1 MSNIIEYN
9 DVETL
14 IPIEH
19 AQDII
24 GGVAQRDTVNGSV
37 ALKLGKRLPDMTSR
51 QKEIP
56 NLSLMAF
63 AYLNEGQTFNE
74 QDTYLRRLSKS
85 AWNNVMLTAQE
96 IYCFVPISKNSIAD
110 SNYRVWDNVKEQIV
124 QRLGAAL
131 DEAILFGAAGVAGIP
146 PSIYER
152 CVTSGNVI
160 DYGDIGDI
168 YDDALGT
175 GGLVNLIE
183 EQDYSPNGYVA
194 KNRVRSFLRGLRNAV
209 GTPIFSASPQSPN
222 NYTLDGHPILFPNN
236 GVLQNHDTLMIAG
249 DWSNLVYAIR
259 QDIEYQLLDQATLRD
274 PQTTDTYYLAQQN
287 MVALKVIMRVAWN
300 TINPI
305 SAGNGGNALRYP
317 FAVLKEQTGS

>member
-1 MSNIIEYN
+1 MRIYKDTAGEKGVQAVFCDVAVNSDDGKFSVYESIKEELIIRGVPTDEICFAGDATTDIQRTKMFEELRN
-9 DVETL
+9 GEKRIVIGSTAKMGTGVNMQTRLAAAHHLD
-14 IPIEH
+14 IPWKPSEH

-74 QDTYLRRLSKS
+74 QDTYLRKLSKS
-85 AWNNVMLTAQE
+85 AWNNLMLTSQE
-96 IYCFVPISKNSIAD
+96 IYCFVPISKNLIAD

-168 YDDALGT
+168 YDDAPGT

-183 EQDYSPNGYVA
+183 EQDWTN
-194 KNRVRSFLRGLRNAV
+194 F
-209 GTPIFSASPQSPN
+209 
-222 NYTLDGHPILFPNN
+222 TLH
-236 GVLQNHDTLMIAG
+236 
-249 DWSNLVYAIR
+249 SN
-259 QDIEYQLLDQATLRD
+259 
-274 PQTTDTYYLAQQN
+274 
-287 MVALKVIMRVAWN
+287 
-300 TINPI
+300 
-305 SAGNGGNALRYP
+305 
-317 FAVLKEQTGS
+317 